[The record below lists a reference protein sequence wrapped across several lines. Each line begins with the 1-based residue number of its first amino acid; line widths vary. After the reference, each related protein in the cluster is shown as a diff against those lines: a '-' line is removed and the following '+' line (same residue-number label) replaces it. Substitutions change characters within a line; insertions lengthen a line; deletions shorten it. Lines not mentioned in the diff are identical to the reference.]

1 MPLPSLSQ
9 SFPLI
14 QPLKSAK
21 FLSAVEIGIKR
32 SALKKKWELKSYNKK
47 NNPKSKSI
55 GKHNEVDTGL
65 FSLVMNL
72 LEKKMTFLKTTI
84 CALSRSINT
93 AKDTRKVMLSA
104 ATVHPHC
111 ILIL

>member
-1 MPLPSLSQ
+1 MYLMPLPSLSQ
-9 SFPLI
+9 SFPLV

-32 SALKKKWELKSYNKK
+32 SALKKKWELKSYNKM

-72 LEKKMTFLKTTI
+72 LEKK
-84 CALSRSINT
+84 
-93 AKDTRKVMLSA
+93 
-104 ATVHPHC
+104 
-111 ILIL
+111 